1 MDKNILDY
9 LRELPAV
16 AKFVL
21 GLIGALGASGFFTG
35 IFAVW
40 KIFASAAANKQAARD
55 AREANESKARIEKE
69 QADQKVR
76 HEKELAEL
84 RVRIE
89 ALELERLRAQTEA
102 KQAEA
107 ASENMQRLIEVVAAG
122 NERWQRVYDVKSE
135 RQLEADRLQHETN
148 KMFIES
154 VERNTKTVANI
165 SEMLE
170 IQSEHLGGFG
180 RVMQH
185 FENKLDTTLQTVENN
200 TRDNRSDLTTALGM
214 GVNYRTESDTM
225 LRSILQ
231 AVDGVRIDVKSIIS
245 QNENQKTQALLSIEA
260 KIASI
265 ERGINALINPRP
277 ALLGVPEEKPT
288 ELVTETEEQST

>member
-1 MDKNILDY
+1 MPERIMDYIQNLPPMMQFIL
-9 LRELPAV
+9 LLLSILAS
-16 AKFVL
+16 
-21 GLIGALGASGFFTG
+21 SGFISG
-35 IFAVW
+35 AIAVW
-40 KIFASAAANKQAARD
+40 KLYANADSSKELI
-55 AREANESKARIEKE
+55 EAKTK
-69 QADQKVR
+69 
-76 HEKELAEL
+76 HEKELVEL

-89 ALELERLRAQTEA
+89 PLELERLRAQNEA
-102 KQAEA
+102 KHAEA
-107 ASENMQRLIEVVAAG
+107 VNLNMHKLIEVIAAS
-122 NERWQRVYDVKSE
+122 NERWQKVIDVKSE
-135 RQLEADRLQHETN
+135 RQLEVDRLQHETN

-214 GVNYRTESDTM
+214 GVNYRTESDNM
-225 LRSILQ
+225 LRSILH
-231 AVDGVRIDVKSIIS
+231 AVDGVRIDVQSIIS
-245 QNENQKTQALLSIEA
+245 QNEQQKTQALLSVEA

-265 ERGINALINPRP
+265 EQGINALINPRP

-288 ELVTETEEQST
+288 PLVTQSQEEQST

>member
-1 MDKNILDY
+1 MPERIMDYIQNLPPMMQFIL
-9 LRELPAV
+9 LLLSILAS
-16 AKFVL
+16 
-21 GLIGALGASGFFTG
+21 SGFISG
-35 IFAVW
+35 AIAVW
-40 KIFASAAANKQAARD
+40 KLYANADSSKELI
-55 AREANESKARIEKE
+55 EAKTK
-69 QADQKVR
+69 
-76 HEKELAEL
+76 HEKELVEL

-89 ALELERLRAQTEA
+89 PLELERLRAQNEA
-102 KQAEA
+102 KHAEA
-107 ASENMQRLIEVVAAG
+107 VNLNMHKLIEVIAAS
-122 NERWQRVYDVKSE
+122 NERWQKVIDVKSE
-135 RQLEADRLQHETN
+135 RQLEVDRLQHETN

-214 GVNYRTESDTM
+214 GVNYRTESDNM
-225 LRSILQ
+225 LRSILH
-231 AVDGVRIDVKSIIS
+231 AVDGVRIDVQSIIS
-245 QNENQKTQALLSIEA
+245 QNEQQKTQALLSVEA

-265 ERGINALINPRP
+265 EQGINALINPRP
-277 ALLGVPEEKPT
+277 ALLGAIEEKPT
-288 ELVTETEEQST
+288 ELVTESKEEHST

>member
-1 MDKNILDY
+1 MPERIMDYIQNLPPMMQFIL
-9 LRELPAV
+9 LLLSILAS
-16 AKFVL
+16 
-21 GLIGALGASGFFTG
+21 SGFISG
-35 IFAVW
+35 AIAVW
-40 KIFASAAANKQAARD
+40 KLYANADSSKELI
-55 AREANESKARIEKE
+55 EAKTK
-69 QADQKVR
+69 
-76 HEKELAEL
+76 HEKELVEL

-89 ALELERLRAQTEA
+89 PLELERLRAQNEA
-102 KQAEA
+102 KHAEA
-107 ASENMQRLIEVVAAG
+107 VNLNMHKLIEVIAAS
-122 NERWQRVYDVKSE
+122 NERWQKVIDVKSE
-135 RQLEADRLQHETN
+135 RQLEVDRLQHETN

-214 GVNYRTESDTM
+214 GVNYRTESDNM
-225 LRSILQ
+225 LRSILH
-231 AVDGVRIDVKSIIS
+231 AVDGVRIDVQSIIS
-245 QNENQKTQALLSIEA
+245 QNEQQKTQALLSVEA

-265 ERGINALINPRP
+265 EQGINALINPRP
-277 ALLGVPEEKPT
+277 ALLGAIEEKPI
-288 ELVTETEEQST
+288 ELVTESQEEQST

>member
-1 MDKNILDY
+1 MPERIMDYIQNLPPMMQFIL
-9 LRELPAV
+9 LLLSILAS
-16 AKFVL
+16 
-21 GLIGALGASGFFTG
+21 SGFISG
-35 IFAVW
+35 AIAVW
-40 KIFASAAANKQAARD
+40 KLYANADSSKELI
-55 AREANESKARIEKE
+55 EAKTK
-69 QADQKVR
+69 
-76 HEKELAEL
+76 HEKELVEL

-89 ALELERLRAQTEA
+89 PLELERLRAQNEA
-102 KQAEA
+102 KHAEA
-107 ASENMQRLIEVVAAG
+107 VNLNMHKLIEVIAAS
-122 NERWQRVYDVKSE
+122 NERWQKVIDVKSE
-135 RQLEADRLQHETN
+135 RQLEVDRLQHETN

-214 GVNYRTESDTM
+214 GVNYRTESDNM
-225 LRSILQ
+225 LRSILH
-231 AVDGVRIDVKSIIS
+231 AVDGVRIDVQSIIS
-245 QNENQKTQALLSIEA
+245 QNEQQKTQALLSVEA

-265 ERGINALINPRP
+265 EQGINALINPRP
-277 ALLGVPEEKPT
+277 ALPGAIEEKPI
-288 ELVTETEEQST
+288 ELVTESQEEQST

>member
-1 MDKNILDY
+1 MPERIMDYIQNLPPMMQFIL
-9 LRELPAV
+9 LLLSILAS
-16 AKFVL
+16 
-21 GLIGALGASGFFTG
+21 SGFISG
-35 IFAVW
+35 AIAVW
-40 KIFASAAANKQAARD
+40 KLYANADSSKELI
-55 AREANESKARIEKE
+55 EAKTK
-69 QADQKVR
+69 
-76 HEKELAEL
+76 HEKELVEL

-89 ALELERLRAQTEA
+89 PLELERLRAQNEA
-102 KQAEA
+102 KHAEA
-107 ASENMQRLIEVVAAG
+107 VNLNMHKLIEVIAAS
-122 NERWQRVYDVKSE
+122 NERWQKVIDVKSE
-135 RQLEADRLQHETN
+135 RQLEVDRLQHETN

-214 GVNYRTESDTM
+214 GVNYRTESDNM
-225 LRSILQ
+225 LRSILH
-231 AVDGVRIDVKSIIS
+231 AVDGVRIDVQSIIS
-245 QNENQKTQALLSIEA
+245 QNEQQKTQALLSVEA

-265 ERGINALINPRP
+265 EQGINALINPRP
-277 ALLGVPEEKPT
+277 ALLGAIEEKPT
-288 ELVTETEEQST
+288 ELVTESKEEQST